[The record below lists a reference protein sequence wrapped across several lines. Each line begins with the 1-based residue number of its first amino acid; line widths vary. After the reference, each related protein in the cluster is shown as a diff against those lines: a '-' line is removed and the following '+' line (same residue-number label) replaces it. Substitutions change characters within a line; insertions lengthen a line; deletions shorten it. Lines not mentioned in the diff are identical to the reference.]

1 MQAETFQY
9 LLEWTTK
16 FHNHMAT
23 CLEDALDEQQDEC
36 ARWLMKYVAEHERTL
51 ATEVEGFKRQADP
64 KALNTWLYEHL
75 TETLP
80 PNDRRKLPFG
90 TMTFE
95 EIASEVVDVHN
106 QIINTYEAMA
116 NKAAIPEAQELMEEV
131 MKAEQGVLRQMADRI
146 SSSREM

>member
-1 MQAETFQY
+1 MQAETFRY

-23 CLEDALDEQQDEC
+23 CLEDALDEQQDER
-36 ARWLMKYVAEHERTL
+36 AKWLMMYVAEHERTL
-51 ATEVEGFKRQADP
+51 ATEVESFKRQADP

-106 QIINTYEAMA
+106 QIINTYESMA
-116 NKAAIPEAQELMEEV
+116 SKAAIPEAQELMEEV